1 MNAEFLTIKGEKYAV
16 LPFNLYEKL
25 IEKVEDM
32 QDIADAKEISAQIA
46 RGEME
51 CFSDDVVKALIAGEN
66 AIKVFRQYRGLTQA
80 ELANIVG
87 ISVSMIRKMEAGE
100 SEGSLKTLKAIAKA
114 LKVDTEELI

>member
-1 MNAEFLTIKGEKYAV
+1 MK
-16 LPFNLYEKL
+16 
-25 IEKVEDM
+25 KVTM